1 MTTDLDFPFDN
12 ETVYC
17 ENHPDR
23 AAIEHCEVCEKAL
36 CGYCLYYTVD
46 GQRLCKEHAM
56 QAEAQ
61 GVQVISPAIYAAG
74 IIPAQARATESA
86 EKVEEEVRKIK
97 GAIAGKKV
105 MYQANNNDVM
115 AFVALLVSVITV
127 PSLCCMG
134 GACLPLVGFL
144 LSVLALVNA
153 KDAVDTKRT
162 RQQAFIGLGVSGVF
176 GLGIAAC
183 IAFYAVAM
191 AGAFQSNS
199 SFNYYFPTSNPT
211 YYYYLTPSVQPIATS
226 TPRSTATPSPSATSR
241 VQTNPTKAASPQPKL
256 SNEEVEWWEALSQ
269 IFDRSA
275 PVGFE

>member
-46 GQRLCKEHAM
+46 GQRLCKEHAL

-74 IIPAQARATESA
+74 IIPAQARASESA
-86 EKVEEEVRKIK
+86 ERVEEDVRKAK
-97 GAIAGKKV
+97 GAIAGKRV

-115 AFVALLVSVITV
+115 AFVALMVSVIAV
-127 PSLCCMG
+127 PSICCMG

-144 LSVLALVNA
+144 LSALALVNA
-153 KDAVDTKRT
+153 KDAVDSKRT
-162 RQQAFIGLGVSGVF
+162 RQQAFIGMGISGIF

-183 IAFYAVAM
+183 IAFYAVAI

-199 SFNYYFPTSNPT
+199 SFNYYYPTSNPT

-226 TPRSTATPSPSATSR
+226 TPRNTATPSPSATSR
-241 VQTNPTKAASPQPKL
+241 IQKNPTKAPSPQPKP
-256 SNEEVEWWEALSQ
+256 SDGEWWEALNR

-275 PVGFE
+275 PVGFD